1 VSKTP
6 TRIYTVKRRG
16 ATSVRLVRATSQA
29 QALRHVALD
38 EYTVEVAGQDEL
50 VRALHDG
57 ADVETAAAELVTGDL
72 SKGAGDDV
80 TQRGATA

>member
-1 VSKTP
+1 MSKTP
-6 TRIYTVKRRG
+6 TRIYTVKRQ
-16 ATSVRLVRATSQA
+16 ATGTTRLVRATSQA

-57 ADVETAAAELVTGDL
+57 ADVETATSTDAA
-72 SKGAGDDV
+72 
-80 TQRGATA
+80 

>member
-1 VSKTP
+1 MSKTP
-6 TRIYTVKRRG
+6 TRIYTVKRSN
-16 ATSVRLVRATSQA
+16 TNSVRLVRATSQA

-57 ADVETAAAELVTGDL
+57 ADVETAAAEPAVSDL

-80 TQRGATA
+80 TQRGAIA